1 MKRFSGKMALVTGAS
16 SGIGRAIAL
25 ALAAEGARVA
35 AVSRSAERL
44 APVVE
49 EILVAGGEAAA
60 FPADV
65 AEMDEV
71 ERAMGALTD
80 RFGGLDVI
88 AHAAGTMAPNKLI
101 DQLDEADWDR
111 VLDTNAKSCFVLA
124 KHGVPL
130 MRARGGGSVVN
141 ISAPAAEVAAMRIS
155 PYVSSKAAVNMITR
169 AAAIEY
175 AREGIRFNAVVPG
188 LIRTPMLEADLRRA
202 GMDVDDIAGVAP
214 IGRVI
219 EPREVAALVLY
230 LLSED
235 ASASTGGVHYVDG
248 GWTAVVNHG
257 DLLDSP

>member
-1 MKRFSGKMALVTGAS
+1 MTRFAGKVALVTGAS

-49 EILVAGGEAAA
+49 QIVAAGGEAAA

-65 AEMDEV
+65 AETGEV
-71 ERAMGALTD
+71 ERAMEALTD
-80 RFGGLDVI
+80 RFGGLDLI
-88 AHAAGTMAPNKLI
+88 AHAAGALSPERLV
-101 DQLDEADWDR
+101 DELDEADWDR

-124 KHGVPL
+124 KHGIPL

-141 ISAPAAEVAAMRIS
+141 ISAPAGKVAAIRIS
-155 PYVSSKAAVNMITR
+155 PYAASKAAVNMFTR

-175 AREGIRFNAVVPG
+175 AREGIRFNAVAPG
-188 LIRTPMLEADLRRA
+188 LIRTPMLEATLRTE
-202 GMDVDDIAGVAP
+202 GMDLDDIAGLAP
-214 IGRVI
+214 IGRAI
-219 EPREVAALVLY
+219 EPEEVAAMVLY
-230 LLSED
+230 LLSDE
-235 ASASTGGVHYVDG
+235 AIASTGGVHYVDG

-257 DLLDSP
+257 ESV